1 MKAKDVTGFF
11 REVKTE
17 AKKVV
22 WPTRKETLVTSAMVF
37 VFVLLM
43 ALFFLG
49 VDQIF
54 SVLVKFIFGIA
65 G

>member
-1 MKAKDVTGFF
+1 MNIKETSKFF
-11 REVKTE
+11 REVKAE
-17 AKKVV
+17 ARKVV

-37 VFVLLM
+37 IFVLLM
-43 ALFFLG
+43 SIFFLG